1 MSDRITQFAR
11 RLREDRYFLSSAMQ
25 DYASSERLDG
35 TGLAAALGCG
45 VEVLGPL
52 GLCRRPRAG
61 PETFIGDVQRIA
73 RRFGVSEVR
82 LAEVVR
88 RSDALIAL
96 REAESEDVMA
106 AARDRTLRESPRDDE
121 SP

>member
-1 MSDRITQFAR
+1 MSDRITLFAR

-35 TGLAAALGCG
+35 ARLAVVLGCG
-45 VEVLGPL
+45 VDDLGPL
-52 GLCRRPRAG
+52 GLCRRPRPG
-61 PETFIGDVQRIA
+61 PDTFGDDVQRIA
-73 RRFGVSEVR
+73 RRFGVSADR
-82 LAEVVR
+82 LAEMVR

-96 REAESEDVMA
+96 RDAESEDVMA
-106 AARDRTLRESPRDDE
+106 AARDRPPRESPRDDE